1 MSTEYDKV
9 FIVEKPSSS
18 DSEYV
23 THSPISYVV
32 DSALNYRDFFYG
44 SEDQIKVAD
53 SGSTDDQS
61 STVVDNGL
69 IDDESSTASASAQTF
84 SHFG

>member
-32 DSALNYRDFFYG
+32 DSALNYRDFFMVLK
-44 SEDQIKVAD
+44 IKSKLLTVAQMMMNRPLPPHRD
-53 SGSTDDQS
+53 KPFRI
-61 STVVDNGL
+61 L
-69 IDDESSTASASAQTF
+69 DEF
-84 SHFG
+84 II